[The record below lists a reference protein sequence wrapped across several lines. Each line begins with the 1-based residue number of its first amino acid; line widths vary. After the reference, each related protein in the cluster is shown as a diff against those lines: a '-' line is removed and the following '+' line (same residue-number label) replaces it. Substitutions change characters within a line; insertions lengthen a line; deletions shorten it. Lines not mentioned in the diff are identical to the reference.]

1 MRMPM
6 EPMDMPPT
14 DFTAVDPA
22 YFKVRLLTWLA
33 NTALYLIIALVPL
46 GLALFGVQVPR
57 WLVVLPPLLVLG
69 IALWALALIRR
80 RVRALGYSERAEDL
94 VVRSGV
100 LFRKRVVIPY
110 GRLQYVEMSSGP
122 LERRYG
128 LCRLTVNTAAGAA
141 TAVIPGIPAR
151 EGQQLRERLV
161 AAGEE
166 KMIGL

>member
-1 MRMPM
+1 
-6 EPMDMPPT
+6 MPPT

-128 LCRLTVNTAAGAA
+128 LCRL
-141 TAVIPGIPAR
+141 
-151 EGQQLRERLV
+151 
-161 AAGEE
+161 
-166 KMIGL
+166 